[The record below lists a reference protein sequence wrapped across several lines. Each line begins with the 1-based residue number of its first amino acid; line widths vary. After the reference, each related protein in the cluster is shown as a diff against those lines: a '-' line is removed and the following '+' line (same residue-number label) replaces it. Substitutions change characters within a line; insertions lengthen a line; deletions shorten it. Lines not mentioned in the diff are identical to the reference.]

1 MTTLSSR
8 FIAGA
13 LSVVAVTACARS
25 VSTNA
30 TTGVSPSNAVSAP
43 NPDPRVGL
51 KAGRFDAAEAT
62 WNMRVLSETK
72 PSQKFMEETN
82 SDLAFSGPYAI
93 QGSYAGYQIWDIS
106 SPKTVSLKSFFY
118 CPQSQSDVSV
128 YKNLLITSGE
138 GTAGRLDCA
147 AGGIKDTVSK
157 ERLLG
162 IRIYDISDIANPKP
176 IASVQTCRGSHTH
189 TLVVDPNDHD
199 NIYVYI
205 SGSAGLRS
213 PTELAGCVSTS
224 PTTDPNSA
232 LYRIEVIK
240 IPLAHPEQAAVVSS
254 GHIFDNLAK
263 EPRHGQAPDD
273 IKAIAEAKAKGQFT
287 VYIDVI
293 GEDFILPDRF
303 SKHLLDSIVT
313 ARGGTGGAT
322 RADSDQLRRDL
333 PEMAR
338 RMIGE
343 EKPSPTGY
351 STSRQCHD
359 ITVYPAIGLA
369 GGACEGYGMLLDIH
383 DVKNPRR
390 LDAVADSNFSYWHSA
405 TFNNDGT
412 KLLFSDEWG
421 GGGGP
426 KCRATDP
433 KNWGADAIYTIDN
446 GKLHFQSYYK
456 LPAPQTKYEN
466 CVAHNGSLIPIPGR
480 DVMAQAWYQGGISVF
495 DWTDATHPKEIAFFD
510 RGPVDSTRMGN
521 GGEWSAYWYNGV
533 IVGSEISRGLD
544 VLELTPNPLLTQNEI
559 DAAKT
564 VKWAELNVQGQP
576 KMVWPPSFALAR
588 AYLDQLQR
596 SGGLSADRLAA
607 ARSALATAEKASGA
621 ARRDALTGLAAS
633 LDNDASSSSDGNKV
647 RKLQNAVRDL
657 ATATVAMAGPG
668 YYVSGEPNALYV
680 IDGKMVFNES
690 LPPKQD
696 SNQPMF
702 FINGVPIEKP

>member
-1 MTTLSSR
+1 VNTFSFR
-8 FIAGA
+8 CIAGA
-13 LSVVAVTACARS
+13 AALVAVTACARP

-30 TTGVSPSNAVSAP
+30 TTGVSPSMAVSAP

-51 KAGRFDAAEAT
+51 KAGAFDAAEAT

-72 PSQKFMEETN
+72 PSPKFLDKTN

-93 QGSYAGYQIWDIS
+93 QGSYAGYQVWDIS
-106 SPKTVSLKSFFY
+106 NPKTPSLKSYYY

-138 GTAGRLDCA
+138 GTAGRLDCGE
-147 AGGIKDTVSK
+147 GGIKDTVSK

-162 IRIYDISDIANPKP
+162 VRVYDISDISNPKS
-176 IASVQTCRGSHTH
+176 IINVQTCRGSHTH

-199 NIYVYI
+199 NVYVYI
-205 SGSAGLRS
+205 SGSAGLR
-213 PTELAGCVSTS
+213 PATELAGCATS
-224 PTTDPNSA
+224 NPATDPNSP
-232 LYRIEVIK
+232 LFRIEVVK
-240 IPLAHPEQAAVVSS
+240 IPLAHPEQAAVVGSAR
-254 GHIFDNLAK
+254 IFDNLAK
-263 EPRHGQAPDD
+263 EPHHGEANAD
-273 IKAIAEAKAKGQFT
+273 KVAAAEARAKGKFT
-287 VYIDVI
+287 VMFMGDEFV
-293 GEDFILPDRF
+293 LPDNF
-303 SKHLLDSIVT
+303 ANQLLEEKVKE
-313 ARGGTGGAT
+313 RGGSGAAT
-322 RADSDQLRRDL
+322 TADSAKLRVDL
-333 PEMAR
+333 PDMVKKR
-338 RMIGE
+338 FGGE
-343 EKPSPTGY
+343 ESGNGY
-351 STSRQCHD
+351 ATNHQCHD
-359 ITVYPAIGLA
+359 ITVYPSIGLA

-390 LDAVADSNFSYWHSA
+390 LDAVSDSNFSYWHAA

-426 KCRATDP
+426 KCRDTDP
-433 KNWGADAIYTIDN
+433 KDWGADAIYTIDN

-480 DVMAQAWYQGGISVF
+480 DVMVQAWYQGGISVF
-495 DWTDATHPKEIAFFD
+495 DWTDAAHPKEIAFFD

-544 VLELTPNPLLTQNEI
+544 LLELTPNPLVTQNEI

-564 VKWAELNVQGQP
+564 VKYAELNVQGQP

-588 AYLDQLQR
+588 AYVDQLER
-596 SGGLSADRLAA
+596 SKGLSADRLAA
-607 ARSALATAEKASGA
+607 VRSSLAAAEKASGA
-621 ARRDALTGLAAS
+621 ARRDALSGIATS
-633 LDNDASSSSDGNKV
+633 LDSDASGSSDANKV

-657 ATATVAMAGPG
+657 ATAAVAQATPESGRLADGP
-668 YYVSGEPNALYV
+668 
-680 IDGKMVFNES
+680 MVY
-690 LPPKQD
+690 
-696 SNQPMF
+696 
-702 FINGVPIEKP
+702 INGQRVTP